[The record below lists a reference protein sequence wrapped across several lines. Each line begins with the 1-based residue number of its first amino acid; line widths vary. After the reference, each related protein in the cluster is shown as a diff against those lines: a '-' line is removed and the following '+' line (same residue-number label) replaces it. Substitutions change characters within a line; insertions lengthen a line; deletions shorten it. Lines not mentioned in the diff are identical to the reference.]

1 MSYDLYVVTDERLS
15 KGLSHLQIA
24 VQAAKG
30 GADVVQLRDKHMPS
44 KRLFEVAVEIKEELI
59 GTGAILIVNDR
70 VDVAIAARAD
80 GVHLGQDDLPL
91 RSVREMAPSGFII
104 GVSVGTVAEA
114 MAAERDGAD
123 YIALSPLFDTD
134 SKHDAGTGHG
144 LGRLREVRQATA
156 LPLVAIGGVNARN
169 LCQVIEAGADGVAV
183 VSAVVSQDDVCSAA
197 RSLKDEV
204 LRCKRL
210 RAQAPSSTS
219 GT

>member
-15 KGLSHLQIA
+15 KGLSHVQIA

-44 KRLFEVAVEIKEELI
+44 KRLFEVAVEIKEALA

-114 MAAERDGAD
+114 MAAERGGAD

-134 SKHDAGTGHG
+134 SKPDAGVGHG
-144 LGRLREVRQATA
+144 LGRLREIRQATA

-169 LCQVIEAGADGVAV
+169 LCRAIEAGADGVAV
-183 VSAVVSQDDVCSAA
+183 VSAVVSQDDVGAAA
-197 RSLKDEV
+197 RSLKVEV
-204 LRCKRL
+204 LRCKSL
-210 RAQAPSSTS
+210 RAQTLSSRS

>member
-15 KGLSHLQIA
+15 KGLSHVQIA

-123 YIALSPLFDTD
+123 YISLSPLFDTY